1 MFVCHNSHIGGGGGC
16 SKFVYHNA
24 HIGKVLLMLIVILL
38 APNFKEKE
46 KRLVDSL
53 SV

>member
-1 MFVCHNSHIGGGGGC
+1 MMYIKWDIIDQYVKVNRIT
-16 SKFVYHNA
+16 YHNA
-24 HIGKVLLMLIVILL
+24 HIGKILLMLIVILL